1 MTVNS
6 AAKVTSV
13 EHMEN
18 IGFSLVFTNGCF
30 DILHAGHVEF
40 LEAAASHG
48 TSLCVA
54 INSDESVRVL
64 KGDGRPINR
73 LEDRM
78 RVVAALGCVD
88 YVIPFSTPTV
98 AGLLRKICPR
108 LWVKG
113 GDYTLQS
120 LNAIEVKA
128 AKEAGTEIKI
138 LPLKTGYSTTLTLQK
153 ALG

>member
-1 MTVNS
+1 MTVTS
-6 AAKVTSV
+6 AGKITVV
-13 EHMEN
+13 ESMSS

-40 LEAAASHG
+40 LEAAASLG

-64 KGDGRPINR
+64 KGDHRPVNR

-88 YVIPFSTPTV
+88 YVIPFATPTV

-113 GDYTLQS
+113 GDYTLKS
-120 LNAIEVKA
+120 LNAVEVRA

-138 LPLKTGYSTTLTLQK
+138 LSLKTGYSTTLTLQK
-153 ALG
+153 LAG